1 MTRVLTYM
9 TNMNLLSS
17 TLKNK
22 QVFELYNFQA
32 TTGLKAQSYSGYGVS
47 AYSIVNLEAT
57 LNVTKNFLENN
68 KLLSTEI
75 NAMATSMDAITD
87 AALDIRTMLNNFS
100 STDASQLTPDYTGG
114 EITFTDNNEATYIGK
129 TITINGT
136 QYTFSANDGTGN
148 NIDLSGIAAD
158 SGTEGYASKVMQA
171 LKDKIDPTGTY
182 PDYKFDGATFKFPLY
197 TINGGSTI
205 LSATGVKTGEPY
217 TMNQDQAH
225 NLSDLQNFAF
235 TSMQLI
241 ADALN
246 VSANGKYLFG
256 GGDATGSPINFPFN
270 NLQEFQDYYDGI
282 NIKFPDSSSA
292 NLCNRTVTNKQTGGL
307 TIDKIEGNK
316 FTITP
321 DVAGGFLETVVI
333 ANPSTTGKLTFNADK
348 NTLNATEY
356 GAFSAIQPGD
366 TLVLSGTANNNNSFV
381 VKSVSADGKTIT
393 FEDQDGHNIVDE
405 AAIDDPTGITIS
417 TSFPIGTVI
426 DLNNMASNVAP
437 RVQVTGVNGDGSLN
451 VTADPNYFNADTT
464 YIADSSSWSM
474 STMSYY
480 TGGDL
485 NLTRRVSENQSI
497 TLDITANDS
506 GFEKIFRALGQVAQA
521 NIVDTT
527 NPADAVGL
535 IDVNKAQNILH
546 EAMKLMQSG
555 IDDSGETTRTSTN
568 SSIYAI
574 TAKLSANKVML
585 NSVDENLGMVQS
597 NLVDSIDS
605 LKNVDKTEAAT
616 KAILA
621 QTNLEASY
629 SILQNAL
636 NMSLLNY
643 LD

>member
-1 MTRVLTYM
+1 MTRVPTYM
-9 TNMNLLSS
+9 TNINLLNS
-17 TLKNK
+17 TIKNK
-22 QVFELYNFQA
+22 QAFELYNFQA
-32 TTGLKAQSYSGYGVS
+32 VTGLKAQTYSGYGMT
-47 AYSIVNLEAT
+47 AYSIVNLEAS
-57 LNVTKNFLENN
+57 LNVANNFLENN
-68 KLLSTEI
+68 KLLATEI
-75 NAMATSMDAITD
+75 STMATSMDAIGNATID
-87 AALDIRTMLNNFS
+87 FRTMLNSFS
-100 STDASQLTPDYTGG
+100 GTEATNLTPDYTGG
-114 EITFTDNNEATYIGK
+114 EITFTDNNEATYVGK
-129 TITINGT
+129 TITIKGT
-136 QYTFSANDGTGN
+136 QYTFTADDGTGT

-158 SGTEGYASKVMQA
+158 SGTEGYAEKVMQA
-171 LKDKIDPTGTY
+171 LKDKIDPAGTY
-182 PDYKFDGATFKFPLY
+182 PDYDFEGATFKFPLY

-205 LSATGVKTGEPY
+205 LAATGVKTGEPY
-217 TMNQDQAH
+217 TMNQDQSH
-225 NLSDLQNFAF
+225 NLIELQNNAF
-235 TSMQLI
+235 TTMQLI
-241 ADALN
+241 VDALN
-246 VSANGKYLFG
+246 ISANGKYLFG
-256 GGDATGSPINFPFN
+256 GGDATGSPINFPFK

-282 NIKFPDSSSA
+282 NIKFPDNSSA
-292 NLCNRTVTNKQTGGL
+292 NLCNRTITNKQTGGL
-307 TIDKIEGNK
+307 TIDKVEGNK

-321 DVAGGFLETVVI
+321 DVADGFLETAVI

-356 GAFSAIQPGD
+356 GAFNTIQPGD

-381 VKSVSADGKTIT
+381 VKSVSSDGKTIT
-393 FEDQDGHNIVDE
+393 FEEQDGHNMGDE
-405 AAIDDPTGITIS
+405 PAIDDPTGITIS

-426 DLNNMASNVAP
+426 ELNNMGNNVAP
-437 RVQVTGVNGDGSLN
+437 RVQVTGINDDGSLN
-451 VTADPNYFNADTT
+451 VTADPGYFNADST

-506 GFEKIFRALGQVAQA
+506 GFEKIIRALGLVAQA

-535 IDVNKAQNILH
+535 IDVSKAQNIMQD
-546 EAMKLMQSG
+546 AMSLIYSG

-568 SSIYAI
+568 SSIYSI
-574 TAKLSANKVML
+574 TAKLSANHVLL
-585 NSVDENLGMVQS
+585 NSVDENLNMVKN

-629 SILQNAL
+629 SVLQNAL